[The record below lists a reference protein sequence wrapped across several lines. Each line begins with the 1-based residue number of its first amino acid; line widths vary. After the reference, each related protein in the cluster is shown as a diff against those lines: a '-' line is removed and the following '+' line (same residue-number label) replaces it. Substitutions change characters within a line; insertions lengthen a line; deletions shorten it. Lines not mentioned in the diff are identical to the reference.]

1 MATLQISL
9 HSKCLKR
16 EVTFNALL
24 PVDLPEGFGQPVW
37 SGEPLRAV
45 YLLHGFSGSHSDWL
59 NFSRIRELS
68 DRYQVAVFMPAGE
81 NHFYLDD
88 ENKGEYF
95 GEYIGRELVDFTRK
109 LFPLSAA
116 REDTW
121 IGGLSMGGYGA
132 IRNGLKY
139 AEQFGR
145 IIALSS
151 ALIPYRIANI
161 APDYNDGI
169 ASYKYY
175 TSVFGDLSQ
184 LLGSDKDPEKLVL
197 DVKAKGLE
205 LPKLYMACGTEDF
218 LLDVNRRFHDFLEGE
233 KAGHLY
239 EECTGA
245 HTWDFWDKHIEAA
258 LKWAVEDSAYV
269 INA

>member
-9 HSKCLKR
+9 YSKCLKR
-16 EVTFNALL
+16 EVTFNALM
-24 PVDLPEGFGQPVW
+24 PVDLPEGLGLPVW
-37 SGEPLRAV
+37 SGEPLRAL
-45 YLLHGFSGSHSDWL
+45 YLLHGFSGSHNDWM

-88 ENKGEYF
+88 ENREEYF

-175 TSVFGDLSQ
+175 ASVFGDLSR

-197 DVKAKGLE
+197 EVKAKGLE
-205 LPKLYMACGTEDF
+205 LPKLYMACGTEDI
-218 LLDVNRRFHDFLEGE
+218 LLNVNRRFHHFLEGE
-233 KAGHLY
+233 GAGHLY
-239 EECTGA
+239 AEGA
-245 HTWDFWDKHIEAA
+245 GEHNWEYWDKHIEAA
-258 LKWAVEDSAYV
+258 LKWAV
-269 INA
+269 N